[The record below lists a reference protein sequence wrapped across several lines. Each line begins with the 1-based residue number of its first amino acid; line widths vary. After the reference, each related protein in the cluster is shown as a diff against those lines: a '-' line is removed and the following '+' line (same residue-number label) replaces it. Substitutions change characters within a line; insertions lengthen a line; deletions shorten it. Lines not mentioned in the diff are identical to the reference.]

1 MRKKR
6 ASAVPKGGLDLST
19 MRPFLE
25 GVLTHMEG
33 GVFTVDKNKRITS
46 FSKSAM
52 WTTGYCLNDVVGK
65 KCSDI
70 LKSTACDLACPFVS
84 ILKKG
89 GSTHRS
95 DKQIIGKDGKAI
107 PVHITAFALKNT
119 SGEIVG
125 MAEIFRD
132 ISETRSLKDQLM
144 QSDRFAVLGQV
155 AASVAHEINN
165 PLNGILTYVKLISRK
180 LETECEATKKFDQY
194 LSIIERE
201 TVNMAR
207 IVKNLLDFSRHSD
220 AEIVPLSV
228 EDVIEQSLLL
238 LRDALKIGNIEVR
251 TDSGSHIPQIM
262 GDFGQLQQVFANIM
276 LNSIHAMPKGG
287 TLTIETMAEGSR
299 GQECF
304 VRVAISDTGSGIP
317 EEDLPRIFDPLFTT
331 KGGKDGLGLGLGL
344 SIVQRIVKEHRGK
357 IIVKSAVGKGT
368 TFRLRFPAK

>member
-1 MRKKR
+1 MARKT
-6 ASAVPKGGLDLST
+6 ASRTSKGGLELST

-25 GVLTHMEG
+25 GLLTNMEG
-33 GVFTVDKNKRITS
+33 GVFTIDRQKRITS

-52 WTTGYCLNDVVGK
+52 WTTGYCLDDVIGK
-65 KCSDI
+65 ECSDI
-70 LKSTACDLACPFVS
+70 LKSTACETACPFIS

-95 DKQIIGKDGKAI
+95 DKEIIGKDGKAI

-132 ISETRSLKDQLM
+132 ISEIKSLKNQLM

-165 PLNGILTYVKLISRK
+165 PLNGILTYVKLIAKK
-180 LETECEATKKFDQY
+180 LETECDSTRQFDKY

-201 TVNMAR
+201 TINMAR
-207 IVKNLLDFSRHSD
+207 IVKNLLDFSRHAE
-220 AEIVPLSV
+220 AEIVPLDV
-228 EDVIEQSLLL
+228 KDVIEQSLLL
-238 LRDALKIGNIEVR
+238 LRDALKIGNIEVKR
-251 TDSGSHIPQIM
+251 DSESYIPQIM

-276 LNSIHAMPKGG
+276 LNSIHAMPRGG
-287 TLTIETMAEGSR
+287 TLTVETMAEGTR

-304 VRVAISDTGSGIP
+304 VRVAVSDTGSGIP
-317 EEDLPRIFDPLFTT
+317 EENLPRIFDPLFTT
-331 KGGKDGLGLGLGL
+331 KGGKDGVGLGLGL

-357 IIVKSAVGKGT
+357 INVKSTVGKGT